1 MDSIRVEA
9 KTVAD
14 AVTEAS
20 IQLGTSSDNI
30 EYTVISEGSRGF
42 FGIGGKKAVI
52 DAKKKFT
59 DDDLMKEVFGS
70 SDKPEKAKREPKK
83 EVRKEE
89 VRKETKNDFKKDF
102 KKEFKKEVRTETPQ
116 KKEAAP
122 EMAAEPKKEERREPK
137 KEFTREKREFRESS
151 KEKKP
156 EAETASAPEQAET
169 EPKTPRVPADPEEAK
184 RRAVDFLKEMFR
196 VMEMNVEIRAEFAE
210 DTLSVEIEGEDMGL
224 LIGKRGQTLDSLQYL
239 TSLVVNTGKA
249 SYVRV
254 KLDTED
260 YRSRRK
266 ATLENLAKNIAMKVK
281 KTRRPVF
288 LEPMNPYE
296 RRIIHS
302 ALQNDPY
309 VTTHS
314 EGDEPNRRVV
324 VTPKKGRSEGRPQ
337 ERSGYRQRRPRPEG
351 SYRTRR
357 EHEAFPQ
364 PQETAPAETQAEAPQ
379 E

>member
-122 EMAAEPKKEERREPK
+122 EMAAEPKKEERRELK

-239 TSLVVNTGKA
+239 TSLVVNKGKA

>member
-30 EYTVISEGSRGF
+30 EYTVISEVSRGF

-239 TSLVVNTGKA
+239 TSLVVNKGKA

-364 PQETAPAETQAEAPQ
+364 PQETAPAETQTEAPQ

>member
-42 FGIGGKKAVI
+42 FGIGGKN
-52 DAKKKFT
+52 AKKKFT

-169 EPKTPRVPADPEEAK
+169 EPTTPRVPADPEEAK

-239 TSLVVNTGKA
+239 TSLVVNKGKA

-266 ATLENLAKNIAMKVK
+266 ATLENLAKNIAFKVK

-364 PQETAPAETQAEAPQ
+364 PQETAPAETQTEAPQ

>member
-239 TSLVVNTGKA
+239 TSLVVNKGKA

-288 LEPMNPYE
+288 LEPMNTYE

>member
-184 RRAVDFLKEMFR
+184 RSAVDFLKELFR

-239 TSLVVNTGKA
+239 TSLVVNKGKA

>member
-102 KKEFKKEVRTETPQ
+102 KKEFKKEARTEAPQ

-122 EMAAEPKKEERREPK
+122 EMTAEPKKEERREPK
-137 KEFTREKREFRESS
+137 KEFTREKR
-151 KEKKP
+151 
-156 EAETASAPEQAET
+156 
-169 EPKTPRVPADPEEAK
+169 K
-184 RRAVDFLKEMFR
+184 R
-196 VMEMNVEIRAEFAE
+196 
-210 DTLSVEIEGEDMGL
+210 
-224 LIGKRGQTLDSLQYL
+224 
-239 TSLVVNTGKA
+239 
-249 SYVRV
+249 
-254 KLDTED
+254 
-260 YRSRRK
+260 RSRRQSRK
-266 ATLENLAKNIAMKVK
+266 LLLHQIRK
-281 KTRRPVF
+281 
-288 LEPMNPYE
+288 
-296 RRIIHS
+296 
-302 ALQNDPY
+302 
-309 VTTHS
+309 
-314 EGDEPNRRVV
+314 
-324 VTPKKGRSEGRPQ
+324 
-337 ERSGYRQRRPRPEG
+337 RQ
-351 SYRTRR
+351 S
-357 EHEAFPQ
+357 
-364 PQETAPAETQAEAPQ
+364 
-379 E
+379 

>member
-52 DAKKKFT
+52 DARKKFT

-89 VRKETKNDFKKDF
+89 IRKETKNDFKKDF

-137 KEFTREKREFRESS
+137 KEFTREKREFRENS

-239 TSLVVNTGKA
+239 TSLVVNKGKA

>member
-184 RRAVDFLKEMFR
+184 RRAVTFLTDMFR
-196 VMEMNVEIRAEFAE
+196 VMDMQIEVHASFED
-210 DTLSVEIEGEDMGL
+210 DTLSVDLSGEEMGL

-239 TSLVVNTGKA
+239 TSLVVNKGKA

-260 YRSRRK
+260 YRNRRK
-266 ATLENLAKNIAMKVK
+266 ATLENLAKNIAFKVK

-314 EGDEPNRRVV
+314 EGEEPNRKVV
-324 VTPKKGRSEGRPQ
+324 VTPRRKNERGGNEGGRREYRRSDRSE
-337 ERSGYRQRRPRPEG
+337 Y
-351 SYRTRR
+351 TRR
-357 EHEAFPQ
+357 KEQAASAGVAAEEPQQPEA
-364 PQETAPAETQAEAPQ
+364 EN
-379 E
+379 

>member
-89 VRKETKNDFKKDF
+89 VRKQKKNDFKKDF

-239 TSLVVNTGKA
+239 TSLVVNKGKA

>member
-89 VRKETKNDFKKDF
+89 VRKETKNNFKKDF

-156 EAETASAPEQAET
+156 EAEIASASEQAET

-239 TSLVVNTGKA
+239 TSLVVNKGMA

>member
-239 TSLVVNTGKA
+239 TSLVVNKGKA

-351 SYRTRR
+351 SFRTRR

-364 PQETAPAETQAEAPQ
+364 PQETAPAETQTEAPQ

>member
-137 KEFTREKREFRESS
+137 
-151 KEKKP
+151 
-156 EAETASAPEQAET
+156 
-169 EPKTPRVPADPEEAK
+169 TPRVPADPEEAK

-239 TSLVVNTGKA
+239 TSLVVNKGKA